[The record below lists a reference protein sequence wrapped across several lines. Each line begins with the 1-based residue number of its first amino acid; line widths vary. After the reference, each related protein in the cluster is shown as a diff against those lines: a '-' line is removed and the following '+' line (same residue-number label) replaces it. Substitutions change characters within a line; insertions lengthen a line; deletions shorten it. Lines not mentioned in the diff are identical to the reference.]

1 MFVTKSNIFSKK
13 GKIPIAKIPE
23 TRADIPVVKDFF
35 AISSILLLRKYPII
49 AVNTIFTIAIKR
61 AEYIISF
68 LCWTFFKIIGTVIT
82 FINAIRVIS
91 IENLPKKAINI
102 TFNALITIATL
113 SSIRMLS
120 SIGIQEKGIIYGD
133 IIPKVLPKITVN
145 KVKKL
150 IKINLLWSK

>member
-68 LCWTFFKIIGTVIT
+68 LCWTFFKIIGTVIK
-82 FINAIRVIS
+82 AIKVIS
-91 IENLPKKAINI
+91 IENLPKKAMNI
-102 TFNALITIATL
+102 TFNVLITIDTL
-113 SSIRMLS
+113 SSIRTLNN
-120 SIGIQEKGIIYGD
+120 IGIHENGII
-133 IIPKVLPKITVN
+133 
-145 KVKKL
+145 
-150 IKINLLWSK
+150 